1 MKKAYNKPDIY
12 FDNFAMC
19 TDIAGTCTYVTNT
32 FYRGGCG
39 LEYSDTITIFVEG
52 VDAWTF
58 KAPFNV
64 TPGVTSGVMDGQYN
78 GICYHVPAGDR
89 VLFGS

>member
-19 TDIAGTCTYVTNT
+19 TDIAGTCTYITNT
-32 FYRGGCG
+32 PTRGGCG
-39 LEYSDTITIFVEG
+39 LEFTDTITIFVEG
-52 VDAWTF
+52 VNACTF
-58 KAPFNV
+58 KAPFTGNS
-64 TPGVTSGVMDGQYN
+64 PGVIDGQYN